1 MKRRYEPRT
10 KIHERWICQNGDC
23 RKTVVK
29 TDDSLLG
36 EIGDLINLLIDN
48 PDMIHCSNTNE
59 TITLESYRIENE
71 IRHMIDGRQLNKSEI
86 RRKLLEA
93 TAIHYANLDTKKY
106 EIQRLKCILNNQNR
120 PKGFPLEL
128 FNMAAETISF
138 DEDEQVVLK
147 LINGQ
152 TIRKEHAYA
161 AS

>member
-36 EIGDLINLLIDN
+36 EIGELINQLIDN
-48 PDMIHCSNTNE
+48 PEMVRCINSDE
-59 TITLESYRIENE
+59 TINLESYRIENE

-86 RRKLLEA
+86 RRKLIEA
-93 TAIHYANLDTKKY
+93 TAMK
-106 EIQRLKCILNNQNR
+106 NQNR
-120 PKGFPLEL
+120 PNGFPLEL
-128 FNMAAETISF
+128 FNLAAETISF

-161 AS
+161 AN